1 MITVLVFNPLLNKD
15 KIPVDLD
22 VVGNNGTVGDGST
35 LNKFKDIIKYL
46 KDNDSY
52 LTVFSMYMILMI

>member
-35 LNKFKDIIKYL
+35 LNKFKDIIKYH
-46 KDNDSY
+46 KDNDSLINY
-52 LTVFSMYMILMI
+52 S